1 MNTDRILRRFLQK
14 NPDGLTDAE
23 LLELLLRFTSPKA
36 HVLAQ
41 HLTEIYPSIAALMEA
56 DSMDLSVIE
65 GMDEESLLLL
75 RIVPEMQRRYFLSH
89 NEKEKRLLNGAAYG
103 RYLLPYFFGARDE
116 MVYLL
121 LMDSS
126 GSVINCR
133 FLGQGTVCS
142 ANVPMRRLVQEA
154 LAANASCIVLAH
166 NHPCGLA
173 VPSKE
178 DVDLTFRIRESLAI
192 LDLQLVDHVI
202 IADDDFVSMKESGYL
217 QEN

>member
-1 MNTDRILRRFLQK
+1 MNIDRLLRRFLLN
-14 NPDGLTDAE
+14 NPDGLTDVE
-23 LLELLLRFTSPKA
+23 LLELLLRFTAPDA
-36 HVLAQ
+36 EVLAHRLIEQ
-41 HLTEIYPSIAALMEA
+41 YPSISALMET
-56 DSMDLSVIE
+56 DSTDLSAIE

-75 RIVPEMQRRYFLSH
+75 RVVPEMHRRYFLSH

-121 LMDSS
+121 LMDVS
-126 GSVINCR
+126 GNVINCR

-142 ANVPMRRLVQEA
+142 ANVPMRKLVQES

-166 NHPCGLA
+166 NHPCGVA

-178 DVDLTFRIRESLAI
+178 DVDLTMRIRDSLAI
-192 LDLQLVDHVI
+192 LELQLMDHII

-217 QEN
+217 Q